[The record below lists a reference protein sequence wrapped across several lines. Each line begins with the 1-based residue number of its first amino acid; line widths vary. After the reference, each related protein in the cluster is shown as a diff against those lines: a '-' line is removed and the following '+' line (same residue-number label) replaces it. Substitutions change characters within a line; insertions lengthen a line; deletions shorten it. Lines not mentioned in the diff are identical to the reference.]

1 MTGNTDTEFQTENV
15 ALNNVQTVVF
25 STQQVLRRSIY
36 VRQSAQYTAER
47 RLGRY
52 KPKLR
57 GNKERKL

>member
-1 MTGNTDTEFQTENV
+1 VTGNTDTVFQTENV
-15 ALNNVQTVVF
+15 ALNNVQTVVL
-25 STQQVLRRSIY
+25 SKQQVLRRGIY
-36 VRQSAQYTAER
+36 VRQSSQYTADR